1 MRMQTQTLSLLL
13 RGNLHDR
20 ITTQHGGLPEALTT
34 KTRVHQLNSNPETP
48 EFALATLFEGNPR
61 VIHNTPT
68 TLVSP
73 SASSRL
79 PIRWLT

>member
-13 RGNLHDR
+13 RGNSQDR

-34 KTRVHQLNSNPETP
+34 KTRVHQLNSDPKTP

-61 VIHNTPT
+61 VIHNRPT
-68 TLVSP
+68 TLISP
-73 SASSRL
+73 RES
-79 PIRWLT
+79 